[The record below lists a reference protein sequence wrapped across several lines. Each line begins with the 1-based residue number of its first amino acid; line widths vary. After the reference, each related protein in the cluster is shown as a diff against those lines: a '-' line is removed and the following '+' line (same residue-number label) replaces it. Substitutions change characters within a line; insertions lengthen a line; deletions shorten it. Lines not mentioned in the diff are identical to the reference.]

1 MLPDAS
7 LQMWVT
13 PVIQH
18 QKSSSS
24 GNRTPGVCVTGRNVT
39 NYTNEE
45 RRLEAHRPAASGSTP
60 EHPTQPGID
69 PREDA
74 PSPGSTPDQPKSDTF
89 SIFACHP
96 CAGAMLIFS
105 VSFQFLRMMPKHSD
119 PMTTAVFTSGR
130 RLPRSI
136 IVMWRAQARLEK
148 LLSGSG
154 EHHRAGHWLKFST
167 SNQMASV
174 YTSRAHLL
182 PPVQERWSDSRL
194 PLPTQR
200 LPCIMAPKEGTTG
213 IEPVTIGSAIQCSTA
228 ELCTHRLGPVT
239 GSSPRRV
246 ETMKMHN
253 GEPKPKVLF
262 SSVYCNRTTYQCGPK
277 HAPTGSAGC

>member
-1 MLPDAS
+1 MGWAAKVL
-7 LQMWVT
+7 L
-13 PVIQH
+13 
-18 QKSSSS
+18 
-24 GNRTPGVCVTGRNVT
+24 GNTCG
-39 NYTNEE
+39 
-45 RRLEAHRPAASGSTP
+45 AK
-60 EHPTQPGID
+60 
-69 PREDA
+69 
-74 PSPGSTPDQPKSDTF
+74 KSDTF

-253 GEPKPKVLF
+253 GRTPNQRFCFLVSIAIEP
-262 SSVYCNRTTYQCGPK
+262 
-277 HAPTGSAGC
+277 PTNAGRSTHQQAAQVVKRSKRRD

>member
-1 MLPDAS
+1 MCLPRGSIPHARRRDSIIKLPGQPDPCA
-7 LQMWVT
+7 LGV
-13 PVIQH
+13 
-18 QKSSSS
+18 
-24 GNRTPGVCVTGRNVT
+24 RTK
-39 NYTNEE
+39 
-45 RRLEAHRPAASGSTP
+45 
-60 EHPTQPGID
+60 
-69 PREDA
+69 
-74 PSPGSTPDQPKSDTF
+74 PKSDTF

-148 LLSGSG
+148 LLGGSE

-182 PPVQERWSDSRL
+182 PPVQERPPECDR
-194 PLPTQR
+194 PYPTGGSAALQ
-200 LPCIMAPKEGTTG
+200 PKREGTTG

-228 ELCTHRLGPVT
+228 ELCTRCCWTNP
-239 GSSPRRV
+239 PNARQ
-246 ETMKMHN
+246 
-253 GEPKPKVLF
+253 P
-262 SSVYCNRTTYQCGPK
+262 
-277 HAPTGSAGC
+277 

>member
-1 MLPDAS
+1 MLPTTPTRIAGWRLGIESLVWDRIPNNSDA
-7 LQMWVT
+7 T
-13 PVIQH
+13 AGFDP
-18 QKSSSS
+18 
-24 GNRTPGVCVTGRNVT
+24 TGSRD
-39 NYTNEE
+39 
-45 RRLEAHRPAASGSTP
+45 R
-60 EHPTQPGID
+60 I
-69 PREDA
+69 PRVWDSI
-74 PSPGSTPDQPKSDTF
+74 PSKSDTF

-119 PMTTAVFTSGR
+119 LMITAAFTSGR

-182 PPVQERWSDSRL
+182 PPVQERWSDLRL

-228 ELCTHRLGPVT
+228 ELCTHRLGTVT

-246 ETMKMHN
+246 ETMKCT
-253 GEPKPKVLF
+253 VD
-262 SSVYCNRTTYQCGPK
+262 V
-277 HAPTGSAGC
+277 